1 MTDTPMVIVPA
12 RGLPDDMWEAG
23 EAAIS
28 ESFSMKYGNGMAARK
43 VYKAMLA
50 AAPASGQVTKEQV
63 EKMAIEIF
71 VAHQVMDGFL
81 EHDVR
86 GYLEKDALLHR
97 NALRDYTPI
106 ARAAL
111 ASIGL
116 GVES

>member
-1 MTDTPMVIVPA
+1 
-12 RGLPDDMWEAG
+12 
-23 EAAIS
+23 
-28 ESFSMKYGNGMAARK
+28 
-43 VYKAMLA
+43 
-50 AAPASGQVTKEQV
+50 
-63 EKMAIEIF
+63 MAIEIF

-106 ARAAL
+106 ALAAL

-116 GVES
+116 EVE